1 MPNHSI
7 TQFRI
12 FEEDSVISP
21 QYVLS
26 IPPIISVY
34 LSISQGE
41 RETDRMRM
49 RIMSECMC
57 IQTRDSYHR
66 KEIQE
71 VRECQGLRGE
81 RAVSGLFFF

>member
-1 MPNHSI
+1 
-7 TQFRI
+7 
-12 FEEDSVISP
+12 
-21 QYVLS
+21 
-26 IPPIISVY
+26 
-34 LSISQGE
+34 
-41 RETDRMRM
+41 MRM

-81 RAVSGLFFF
+81 RAVSGLLFFLNVYMGWSKKSLQRK